1 MFCVA
6 HSMPIVLH
14 LVYVFCWRD
23 VNACLEGV
31 TSLFSW
37 RVPPWREIRR
47 APVFTSTPPPPCPGL
62 LSCVWR
68 LCLDKRHRGLVHKE
82 CCRAPV
88 QLGGGGAWYA
98 TEICLPVLL
107 WKWRHLSGDGQSLLL
122 EAWLLWDMLWLG
134 RVCRRPM
141 K

>member
-1 MFCVA
+1 
-6 HSMPIVLH
+6 MPIVLR

-23 VNACLEGV
+23 VTAFLEGAAMESNETGSSV
-31 TSLFSW
+31 YFVATTSLP
-37 RVPPWREIRR
+37 RIIV
-47 APVFTSTPPPPCPGL
+47 
-62 LSCVWR
+62 SCVWR

-82 CCRAPV
+82 CCCAPV

-98 TEICLPVLL
+98 TGICMPVLL